1 MRAGREHHLVP
12 RRYCNPRDARFLP
25 RFPGP
30 VPGAG
35 RRRGSIERR
44 WVQAG
49 SRGHSPVLL
58 DQGGLLHHTRVAA
71 PAVAGV
77 PAELPGHRRLK
88 RMKRACVI
96 GWPIGHSR
104 SPVIHNY
111 WLAAYGIEGEYTA
124 VPVPPEEL
132 KNFLQNLP
140 AAGYVGCNVT
150 IPHKQAAFGYLTV
163 RDPVSRAIGAINTVY
178 IRDGE
183 TYGVNT
189 DAPGFISSLV
199 AGAQSAGW
207 QQTPAAVL
215 GAGGAARAIVFA
227 LRDAGVPEIRISNR
241 TRSRAEELARAVGPT
256 AVVADWSSRND
267 VLAGCG
273 LLVNATALGMDG
285 KPPLDIDLAHL

>member
-1 MRAGREHHLVP
+1 
-12 RRYCNPRDARFLP
+12 
-25 RFPGP
+25 
-30 VPGAG
+30 
-35 RRRGSIERR
+35 
-44 WVQAG
+44 
-49 SRGHSPVLL
+49 
-58 DQGGLLHHTRVAA
+58 
-71 PAVAGV
+71 
-77 PAELPGHRRLK
+77 
-88 RMKRACVI
+88 MKRACVI

-273 LLVNATALGMDG
+273 LLVNATALLSLIQ
-285 KPPLDIDLAHL
+285 K